1 MELADTAVEHA
12 TGQVG
17 QVGAGA
23 GVVFRFVVGRLT
35 VRISAE
41 ILIILSQIC
50 GSFRQTLQTSTGI
63 VGHLRLVVYDSLR
76 AGK

>member
-1 MELADTAVEHA
+1 MELADTTVEHA

-23 GVVFRFVVGRLT
+23 VFRFVVGRLT

-41 ILIILSQIC
+41 MLIILSQIC